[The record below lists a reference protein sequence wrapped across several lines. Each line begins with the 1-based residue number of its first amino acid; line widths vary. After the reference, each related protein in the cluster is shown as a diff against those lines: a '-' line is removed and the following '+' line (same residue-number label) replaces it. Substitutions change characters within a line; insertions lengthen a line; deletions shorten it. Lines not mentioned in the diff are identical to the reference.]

1 MKIVHHNVKWDDL
14 IKYKSWEIVKELL
27 LPLPWLVISL
37 AAYYHGYYLIALF
50 CTFYFFL
57 TSLRLS
63 HNAFHYALGLP
74 KHITD
79 IIMLLQSG
87 LMLGSLHAIQY
98 THIRHHA
105 HYLSNEDIEGRVA
118 KHGFWEV
125 IVKSPLFPL
134 LIHHCAWTHA
144 QRKSLP
150 WIYAELGLNAAVIFG
165 VFFVF
170 DIFAL
175 KWHVTLMIIGH
186 CLSAF
191 FAVWSVHRG
200 CNSPDFPARTLRG
213 KIKNL
218 LFYNMFFHFEHHL
231 FPQVPTCHLP
241 ILAQRI
247 DKAGIKNYELVF

>member
-1 MKIVHHNVKWDDL
+1 MKIV
-14 IKYKSWEIVKELL
+14 
-27 LPLPWLVISL
+27 
-37 AAYYHGYYLIALF
+37 
-50 CTFYFFL
+50 
-57 TSLRLS
+57 
-63 HNAFHYALGLP
+63 
-74 KHITD
+74 
-79 IIMLLQSG
+79 IIGGGISG
-87 LMLGSLHAIQY
+87 LTAAHLLCGEHEITLFEAGDYLGGHTNTLDVPHDGITYAIDTGFIVFNERTYPNFIKLLDRLGVPSQPSVMSFSAVCQASGLQY
-98 THIRHHA
+98 SATN
-105 HYLSNEDIEGRVA
+105 LDT
-118 KHGFWEV
+118 
-125 IVKSPLFPL
+125 LF
-134 LIHHCAWTHA
+134 A
-144 QRKSLP
+144 QRKNLL

-175 KWHVTLMIIGH
+175 KWHVTLMITGH

-213 KIKNL
+213 KLKNL

-247 DKAGIKNYELVF
+247 DKAGIRNYELVF